1 MPMYDLIEYCN
12 AYLKTSGR
20 HHHLWQYYRDESVR
34 GNNAYILDFPDSD
47 NNSILFLKKE
57 TTGKT
62 GNGCTKDVEII
73 VPLKYLSNFWRTLD
87 MPLVNFK
94 IIVQSIV

>member
-1 MPMYDLIEYCN
+1 MPMYDLIEHSN

-20 HHHLWQYYRDESVR
+20 HHHLWQYYRDQSALD
-34 GNNAYILDFPDSD
+34 NNAYILDFPEND
-47 NNSILFLKKE
+47 NNSISFLKQK

-62 GNGCTKDVEII
+62 GNGRTKDVEII
-73 VPLKYLSNFWRTLD
+73 VPLKYLSKFWRTLG

-94 IIVQSIV
+94 IIV